1 MKKIIYTA
9 LVAVTVNGLVL
20 TSCSDDFT
28 ETRFF
33 QSEQAAPLTSVE
45 QLESFVRGTYA
56 KMRNTYYLGS
66 FYRAYAEVRSDE
78 MYNNLATDRLTTY
91 TDYTIKSSSSEAR
104 STWKALYGAIADAN
118 IVINTS
124 ENLTWGESSES
135 TEIADKVKNLKGQAY
150 AARALVTFDLL
161 RLYGQKYSGGNL
173 GVVLPTVYNPNGMA
187 ARATIAETEAQIEA
201 DFQAELN
208 NIGSTTDP
216 LDKTFISPLAV
227 KALMTRYYLYKGDYA
242 RVATL
247 VSEIRASGGYS
258 VVASGDLISSFDKVN
273 SENSIFELAVGLN
286 GALGVNA
293 YDYLLNS
300 GGYGQIQ
307 VLPSAKSLYTT
318 GDVRLNLFKDR
329 RGNVTNFLL
338 KKFPSVK
345 GIGNIKVIRYEEVLL
360 NGAEAAL
367 QTGNTATA
375 LVYYN
380 LIRQNRGL
388 AAATSLTL
396 SDIKN
401 ERVREL
407 IGEGFRYWDLLRWG
421 DAIPYYNSSG
431 VLESSRNV
439 GDQLLT
445 MPIPDTETNVR
456 GTLVV
461 SNPGYDN

>member
-33 QSEQAAPLTSVE
+33 QSEQAEPLTSVE

-124 ENLTWGESSES
+124 ENLTWGKSSNS
-135 TEIADKVKNLKGQAY
+135 TTIANKVKNLKGQAY
-150 AARALVTFDLL
+150 AARALATFDLL
-161 RLYGQKYSGGNL
+161 RLYGQKYSGGTL

-201 DFQAELN
+201 DFQAALN
-208 NIGSTTDP
+208 NIGSTTDTS
-216 LDKTFISPLAV
+216 DKTYISPLAV

-242 RVATL
+242 RVAAL
-247 VSEIRASGGYS
+247 VADIKAGPYK
-258 VVASGDLISSFDKVN
+258 VVASGDLASSFNKENAD
-273 SENSIFELAVGLN
+273 NSIFELAVGLN

-293 YDYLLNS
+293 YDYLLNTD
-300 GGYGQIQ
+300 GYGQIQ
-307 VLPSAKSLYTT
+307 VLPSAKALYST
-318 GDVRLNLFKDR
+318 GDVRLNLFKDKDE
-329 RGNVTNFLL
+329 NDTEFLL

-360 NGAEAAL
+360 NGAEAAF
-367 QTGNTATA
+367 QIGDTTTA

-421 DAIPYYNSSG
+421 DAIPYYDSSG
-431 VLESSRNV
+431 VRKSSRNV
-439 GDQLLT
+439 GDKLLA
-445 MPIPDTETNVR
+445 MPIPDTETNVS

>member
-9 LVAVTVNGLVL
+9 LVAVTVNGLIL

-33 QSEQAAPLTSVE
+33 QAEQAAPLTSVE

-78 MYNNLATDRLTTY
+78 MYNNLATDRLTDY
-91 TDYTIKSSSSEAR
+91 TNYTIKSSSSEAR
-104 STWKALYGAIADAN
+104 STWKALYGTIADAN
-118 IVINTS
+118 IVINAS
-124 ENLTWGESSES
+124 ENLTWGKSTKS
-135 TEIADKVKNLKGQAY
+135 TEIANRVKNLKGQAY
-150 AARALVTFDLL
+150 AARALATFDLL

-187 ARATIAETEAQIEA
+187 ARATIVETEAQIEA
-201 DFQAELN
+201 DFQAALN
-208 NIGSTTDP
+208 NIGSTTNRS
-216 LDKTFISPLAV
+216 DKTFISPLAV
-227 KALMTRYYLYKGDYA
+227 KALMTRYYLYKGDYT
-242 RVATL
+242 RVVNL
-247 VSEIRASGGYS
+247 VAEIHNTGPYK
-258 VVASGDLISSFDKVN
+258 VVKHGDLASSFNKEN
-273 SENSIFELAVGLN
+273 AENSIFELAVGLN

-293 YDYLLNS
+293 YDYLLNTD
-300 GGYGQIQ
+300 GYGQIQ
-307 VLPSAKSLYTT
+307 VLPSAKALYTT
-318 GDVRLNLFKDR
+318 GDVRLDLFKDEK
-329 RGNVTNFLL
+329 GNDTDFLL

-360 NGAEAAL
+360 NGAEAAF
-367 QTGNTATA
+367 QNGDTAKA

-380 LIRQNRGL
+380 LVRENRGL

-421 DAIPYYNSSG
+421 DAIPYYDSSG
-431 VLESSRNV
+431 DQKSSRNV
-439 GDQLLT
+439 GDKLLA
-445 MPIPDTETNVR
+445 MPIPDTETNVS

>member
-9 LVAVTVNGLVL
+9 LVAVTVNGLIL

-124 ENLTWGESSES
+124 ENLTWGKSSNP
-135 TEIADKVKNLKGQAY
+135 TIIANKVKNLKGQAY
-150 AARALVTFDLL
+150 AARALATFDLL
-161 RLYGQKYSGGNL
+161 RLYGQKYSGGTL

-201 DFQAELN
+201 DFQAALN
-208 NIGSTTDP
+208 NIGSTTDTS
-216 LDKTFISPLAV
+216 DKTFISPLAV

-247 VSEIRASGGYS
+247 VSEIHTSGKYS
-258 VVASGDLISSFDKVN
+258 VVASGDLVSSFGKEN
-273 SENSIFELAVGLN
+273 AGNSIFELAVGLN

-293 YDYLLNS
+293 YDYLLNPD
-300 GGYGQIQ
+300 GYGQLQ
-307 VLPSAKSLYTT
+307 VLSSAKALYAT
-318 GDVRLNLFKDR
+318 GDARLNLFKDGE
-329 RGNVTNFLL
+329 GNDTDFLVQ
-338 KKFPSVK
+338 KFPSVK

-367 QTGNTATA
+367 HTGNTATA

-380 LIRQNRGL
+380 LVRQNRGL

-439 GDQLLT
+439 GDQLLA
-445 MPIPDTETNVR
+445 MPIPDTETNVS

>member
-33 QSEQAAPLTSVE
+33 QSEQAEPLTSVE
-45 QLESFVRGTYA
+45 QLESFVRGT
-56 KMRNTYYLGS
+56 
-66 FYRAYAEVRSDE
+66 YAEVRSDE

-91 TDYTIKSSSSEAR
+91 TDYTIKSSSSETR

-124 ENLTWGESSES
+124 ENLTWGKSSNS
-135 TEIADKVKNLKGQAY
+135 TTIANKVKNLKGQAY
-150 AARALVTFDLL
+150 AARALATFDLL

-201 DFQAELN
+201 DFQAALN
-208 NIGSTTDP
+208 NIGSTTNRS
-216 LDKTFISPLAV
+216 DKTFISPLAV
-227 KALMTRYYLYKGDYA
+227 KALMTRYYLYKGDYT
-242 RVATL
+242 RVANL
-247 VSEIRASGGYS
+247 VAEIHNTGPYK
-258 VVASGDLISSFDKVN
+258 VVASGDLASSFNKENAD
-273 SENSIFELAVGLN
+273 NSIFELAVGLN

-293 YDYLLNS
+293 YDYLLNTD
-300 GGYGQIQ
+300 GYGQIQ
-307 VLPSAKSLYTT
+307 VLPSAKALYST
-318 GDVRLNLFKDR
+318 GDVRLNLFKDKDE
-329 RGNVTNFLL
+329 NDTEFLL

-360 NGAEAAL
+360 NGAEAAF
-367 QTGNTATA
+367 QIGDTTTA

-421 DAIPYYNSSG
+421 DAIPYYDSSG
-431 VLESSRNV
+431 VRKSSRNV
-439 GDQLLT
+439 GDKLLA
-445 MPIPDTETNVR
+445 MPIPDTETNVS